1 MSQRPQTW
9 QKQHPQRVAVTTNC
23 DDDNDKEADG
33 SDEEH
38 VMAAKRDFK
47 HQAQQPTYHFEKLL
61 KVTCPNHAHPVIHKL
76 KECTMMKNYMTSGAL
91 TKGKK
96 PERDPWGKATT
107 PFPG

>member
-9 QKQHPQRVAVTTNC
+9 QKQRPQRVAVTTNC

-47 HQAQQPTYHFEKLL
+47 H
-61 KVTCPNHAHPVIHKL
+61 
-76 KECTMMKNYMTSGAL
+76 
-91 TKGKK
+91 
-96 PERDPWGKATT
+96 
-107 PFPG
+107 